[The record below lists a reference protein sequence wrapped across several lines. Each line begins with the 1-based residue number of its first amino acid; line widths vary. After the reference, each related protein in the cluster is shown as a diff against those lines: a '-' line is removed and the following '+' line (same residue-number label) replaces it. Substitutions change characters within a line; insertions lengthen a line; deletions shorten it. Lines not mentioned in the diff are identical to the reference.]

1 VDASGDLPVRP
12 EKVFGGQNV
21 SFASCVTVR
30 SGAGYTFKDRYHHH
44 ELPPMTHHVFRYG
57 GEFADLVIQR
67 AEGTYVYGPDG
78 RPVLDFTSGQMSGI
92 LGHSHPEIVA
102 TVHHAIAELDHVHSS
117 FLSDPVLR
125 LTEALTDILP
135 DSLSKVL
142 PLSTG
147 GESNEAALRMA
158 KMTTG
163 GFEVVGF
170 DRSWHGVTGGAAAS
184 TYSGARQGYGPTLP
198 GSLALPTP
206 DAYRSPFVTNGHYN
220 WQEELDFGFQM
231 LDRQSVGRYAA
242 FIAEPI
248 LSSAGIIELPPGYLK
263 ALRNKCT
270 ERDMLLILDEAQTGL
285 GRTGDHFAFEHE
297 GVVPDILTLSKT
309 LGAGLPLSATIT
321 SAEIEQQCHEQ
332 GYIFYTTHAADPL
345 PASVGAKVVEIII
358 RDALFERARELGTY
372 MKDQLLALQ
381 KNHEVIG
388 DVRGRGLLLGVEM
401 VEDRET
407 KIPARKRGFDVSRRC
422 LELGASLN
430 VGRHSMANIFRIAPP
445 LTVTREQ
452 IDTAISIL
460 DQALIDCTG

>member
-1 VDASGDLPVRP
+1 
-12 EKVFGGQNV
+12 
-21 SFASCVTVR
+21 
-30 SGAGYTFKDRYHHH
+30 
-44 ELPPMTHHVFRYG
+44 MTHHVFRYG
-57 GEFADLVIQR
+57 GEFADLIIQR
-67 AEGTYVYGPDG
+67 AEGVYVYGPDG

-102 TVHHAIAELDHVHSS
+102 TVRDAIAELDHVHSS

-125 LTEALTDILP
+125 LTEALTAILP
-135 DSLSKVL
+135 ESLSKVL

-184 TYSGARQGYGPTLP
+184 TYSGGRQGYGPTMP

-206 DAYRSPFVTNGHYN
+206 DAYRSPFINNGHYH
-220 WQEELDFGFQM
+220 WQEELDFGFEM

-248 LSSAGIIELPPGYLK
+248 LSAAGIIELPPGFLK
-263 ALRNKCT
+263 ALKNKCI
-270 ERDMLLILDEAQTGL
+270 ERDMLLVLDEAQTGL
-285 GRTGDHFAFEHE
+285 GRTGDRFAFEHE

-321 SAEIEQQCHEQ
+321 SVEIEQQCYDQ

-345 PASVGAKVVEIII
+345 PASVGAKVVEIIV
-358 RDALFERARELGTY
+358 RDALSERARELGTY
-372 MKDQLLALQ
+372 MKEQLLTLKQRHAP
-381 KNHEVIG
+381 IG
-388 DVRGRGLLLGVEM
+388 DVRGRGLLLGVEL
-401 VEDRET
+401 VEDRKSKT
-407 KIPARKRGFDVSRRC
+407 PARELGLDVSRRC

-430 VGRHSMANIFRIAPP
+430 IGRHSMANIFRIAPP

-452 IDTAISIL
+452 IDTAVSIL
-460 DQALIDCTG
+460 DQALTECAGQVL